1 MKHDE
6 REPQHFIGLELLKV
20 VFCCTRPIR
29 QVSALPADEGIFGR
43 MTIKDAIYSVVL
55 LAVGFAIGWLTRPT
69 FKVASTTSRI
79 DTLIHFQ
86 PAVIRSTATEF
97 RTFTFP
103 KLIFAPKDTVE
114 RTVVIERG
122 DSVAM
127 TFPIERREYGDG
139 TYRAVVTGAVVGDV
153 HPTLEE
159 IEVYAH
165 STTQTVVQR
174 PRAIRFFLSGAF
186 AVNRQAFSAGGGVLI
201 KEHHG
206 VKFDV
211 VIADKTEYYMLGYM
225 HLF

>member
-1 MKHDE
+1 
-6 REPQHFIGLELLKV
+6 
-20 VFCCTRPIR
+20 
-29 QVSALPADEGIFGR
+29 
-43 MTIKDAIYSVVL
+43 MTLKDAIYSVVL

-86 PAVIRSTATEF
+86 PSVIRSTATEF

-127 TFPIERREYGDG
+127 TFPVERREYADS

-159 IEVYAH
+159 IDVYSR
-165 STTQTVVQR
+165 STTQTIYVEPPKLR
-174 PRAIRFFLSGAF
+174 PYLSASIGKESIGAG
-186 AVNRQAFSAGGGVLI
+186 AGVLLFN
-201 KEHHG
+201 KHAVG
-206 VKFDV
+206 LD
-211 VIADKTEYYMLGYM
+211 YYYSERQ
-225 HLF
+225 HLLFLRYSIVFR

>member
-1 MKHDE
+1 
-6 REPQHFIGLELLKV
+6 
-20 VFCCTRPIR
+20 
-29 QVSALPADEGIFGR
+29 
-43 MTIKDAIYSVVL
+43 MTLKDAIYSVVL

-86 PAVIRSTATEF
+86 PSVIRSTATEF

-127 TFPIERREYGDG
+127 TFPVERREYGDS
-139 TYRAVVTGAVVGDV
+139 TYRAVVTGAAVGDI

-174 PRAIRFFLSGAF
+174 PRVVRFFVSGGF
-186 AVNRQAFSAGGGVLI
+186 AVNSLAFSAGGGVLI
-201 KEHHG
+201 KDRHA
-206 VKFDV
+206 VSFNV
-211 VIADKTEYYMLGYM
+211 VIADKTEFYMPMYSYY
-225 HLF
+225 F